1 MARRSTTSWASSV
14 GAPCT
19 WQRKPSSAYL
29 SARTTPDFASR
40 RLARTSWVLLPMDET
55 MPIPVT
61 TTRLMIASSAFSG
74 APRWK
79 APRSGPGPAR
89 LRHFIL
95 LEQAHF
101 QVERPVDHR
110 VVGGQPAVR
119 NAEHQFRPHH
129 ALHVDAVDDLL
140 DVRKNLAGE
149 LELAKPER
157 PAPPRRPQPA
167 EEEAQHL
174 PQRIDAEAA
183 GHHRVALEMTGEKPE
198 VRLQFEHR
206 PNHAFAVLA
215 ALFGDLRNAVE
226 HEHRRQWQLRPVD
239 EQLTAT
245 AREQVLVFEA
255 RTPLSH
261 ARSVPKGTDP
271 CRCDSLTYATQR
283 AKFPPSTA
291 PCAVL
296 YPLLGAVAKELQK
309 RANLDIISFVTII
322 RSRGPPCRSSVPLC
336 SRPSCRR
343 AATALP
349 EPCAPS

>member
-1 MARRSTTSWASSV
+1 MARRSTTSSASSR

-119 NAEHQFRPHH
+119 NAEHQFRTHH
-129 ALHVDAVDDLL
+129 AFHVDAVDDLL

-149 LELAKPER
+149 LELAQAER
-157 PAPPRRPQPA
+157 PAPPFRSQPA
-167 EEEAQHL
+167 EKEPQHL

-183 GHHRVALEMTGEKPE
+183 GHHWIAFEMTREKPE
-198 VRLQFEHR
+198 VRLQIEHR
-206 PNHAFAVLA
+206 AHHALAVLA
-215 ALFGDLRNAVE
+215 ALFGDLRDAVE
-226 HEHRRQWQLRPVD
+226 HQHRGQRQLRPVD
-239 EQLTAT
+239 EQLA
-245 AREQVLVFEA
+245 APALEQVLVFEA

-261 ARSVPKGTDP
+261 AGPVPKGTD
-271 CRCDSLTYATQR
+271 
-283 AKFPPSTA
+283 
-291 PCAVL
+291 
-296 YPLLGAVAKELQK
+296 
-309 RANLDIISFVTII
+309 
-322 RSRGPPCRSSVPLC
+322 
-336 SRPSCRR
+336 R
-343 AATALP
+343 AAP
-349 EPCAPS
+349 IP

>member
-1 MARRSTTSWASSV
+1 MALGTAKGPTRFGLFVRARSAASTIARVDGPPDPMMMPVRAWEISSSSRPASRIAWSIATWFQAAPPPRNRRARRSMVSSALRL

-19 WQRKPSSAYL
+19 WHRKPSSAYL
-29 SARTTPDFASR
+29 SARRIPDLASR
-40 RLARTSWVLLPMDET
+40 KLASTSWVLLPMDET

-149 LELAKPER
+149 LE
-157 PAPPRRPQPA
+157 
-167 EEEAQHL
+167 
-174 PQRIDAEAA
+174 
-183 GHHRVALEMTGEKPE
+183 
-198 VRLQFEHR
+198 
-206 PNHAFAVLA
+206 
-215 ALFGDLRNAVE
+215 
-226 HEHRRQWQLRPVD
+226 
-239 EQLTAT
+239 
-245 AREQVLVFEA
+245 
-255 RTPLSH
+255 
-261 ARSVPKGTDP
+261 
-271 CRCDSLTYATQR
+271 
-283 AKFPPSTA
+283 
-291 PCAVL
+291 
-296 YPLLGAVAKELQK
+296 
-309 RANLDIISFVTII
+309 
-322 RSRGPPCRSSVPLC
+322 
-336 SRPSCRR
+336 
-343 AATALP
+343 
-349 EPCAPS
+349 